1 MTRNSTKTFESYDI
15 CFNGH
20 QGQVEIIKK
29 FGKSEFRQ
37 LLIFGQSGRGK
48 THLVQ
53 ALSNAAGNMDYGL
66 RYTPK
71 IKVVMAEEFYFTIL
85 KSAYGLPVNDFFCS
99 KWDFDELMYASKAI
113 IIDDLGKEKQEA
125 EGKENFNNA
134 FKMVLDKY
142 RGKII
147 ITTNLNREAI
157 YKRYGEFI
165 GNRLFDENITQTIVL
180 GGKDYRTENK

>member
-1 MTRNSTKTFESYDI
+1 MTIQNLTKTFDNYDLR
-15 CFNGH
+15 FNGH
-20 QGQVEIIKK
+20 HGQVEIIKK
-29 FGKSEFRQ
+29 FGKSEFKQ

-53 ALSNAAGNMDYGL
+53 ALSNKAGLMDYGL
-66 RYTPK
+66 KYTPK

-113 IIDDLGKEKQEA
+113 VIDDLGKEKQEA
-125 EGKENFNNA
+125 EGKENFNN
-134 FKMVLDKY
+134 LDKY

-147 ITTNLNREAI
+147 ITTNLNRKDI
-157 YKRYGEFI
+157 YERYGEFI
-165 GNRLFDENITQTIVL
+165 GKRLFDENITQTIVL
-180 GGKDYRTENK
+180 GGKDYRTEKK